1 MSALLYNL
9 MQEVFQTKRTFHRF
23 NVSTSDIAL
32 PPILILKTGLE
43 TFFYGLSL
51 GIGLG
56 SLGLS
61 LWSEDKSF
69 KNILLLAVTK
79 FKNHL

>member
-1 MSALLYNL
+1 

-61 LWSEDKSF
+61 LWS
-69 KNILLLAVTK
+69 
-79 FKNHL
+79 